1 MSKPQ
6 PTFQPLTMIPTVL
19 KITDDML
26 VGAKEQLANMK
37 IAKEKPHILDDNIIE
52 RSLKLYKE
60 QNDDS
65 ALFLQQCSIW
75 EQEQLTELQLT
86 QVQEIENC
94 THLLIDI
101 NNQLIAIFE
110 HCKDFTINKILAK
123 DDLELAFDFLTGKT
137 PFLKDK

>member
-1 MSKPQ
+1 MQQSSGKGRFCQ
-6 PTFQPLTMIPTVL
+6 QT
-19 KITDDML
+19 K
-26 VGAKEQLANMK
+26 
-37 IAKEKPHILDDNIIE
+37 
-52 RSLKLYKE
+52 
-60 QNDDS
+60 
-65 ALFLQQCSIW
+65 QCSIW

-94 THLLIDI
+94 THSLIDI

-123 DDLELAFDFLTGKT
+123 DDLELAFDFLMGKT